1 MGVYMFCFYTTSER
15 DLNTEKEDVSSFE
28 RAPKLVITF
37 WVSVVFLR
45 GWGLTEVIIKSK
57 ILKIKGCGGDFLG
70 FVGVC
75 GGLWRFVRGGCIHF

>member
-45 GWGLTEVIIKSK
+45 GVGLTKWSKRLKS
-57 ILKIKGCGGDFLG
+57 LK
-70 FVGVC
+70 
-75 GGLWRFVRGGCIHF
+75 VR